1 VPTLPT
7 GSILGHPVLRV
18 EDPGLITGATR
29 FVDDLP
35 ADGALYASFVRS
47 SVAHARLLGVDG
59 KDAAAM
65 PGVVGVFTSADL
77 GLGSLGSGMVPDAF
91 AQPVLASGT
100 VRFVGEAIAVVVA
113 ETRVQAA
120 DAAEAVLVDYD
131 PLPALVDPI
140 RAAEP
145 GAPVLF
151 PDHGSN
157 VAMESSFGDPDPL
170 AGAEV
175 VVEGRF
181 VNQRLAP
188 VPLETNSVL
197 AVPGG
202 DEDGLTMWVSCQAPH
217 YTRSG
222 LAEPMRVDESKL
234 RIVAPAVGG
243 GFGAK
248 IDVYPEH
255 VVVGALARRLGRPV
269 RWTET
274 RSESMTAM
282 THGRG
287 QVQEVRIGGTRGGDI
302 TGLRLRIVGD
312 GGAYPGQAAFLLLL
326 TQLMASGVYRIPKIG
341 GTLTC
346 VATNTTPV
354 NAYRGAGR
362 PEAAAMIERSVDL
375 LAAELG
381 MDPVEVRRKNLVPA
395 DDFPHTTASGATYDV
410 GDYERALDEALSL
423 AGYEGLRK
431 DQTERRARR
440 DRVQLGIGVSCY
452 VEVTAYGLGSELGA
466 VEVHPD
472 GSVTVQTGTSP
483 HGQGHAT
490 AFSQIA
496 AELLHVPI
504 EAITVVHGDTALIPR
519 GDGTMGSRSG
529 QVGGSAVVRAAEA
542 VLDKARR
549 VAAHLLEAGPED
561 VVVSDDGR
569 VGIAGVPDRA
579 FTWAE
584 LAQAAS
590 DPARLPEGMDPGL
603 VSNETFSQDA
613 NGTYPFGAHVA
624 VVDVDTETGRVRL
637 LRHVAVDDCGRIL
650 NPLLVEG
657 QVHGGLAQGIAQAL
671 FEEVLFDESGTPL
684 TGNLMSYEIP
694 SAAELPSFETAHTVT
709 PTTANPLGAKG
720 IGESATIGS
729 TPAVQS
735 AVIDALSHL
744 GVRHIDMPLS
754 PERVW
759 RAIRDAR

>member
-1 VPTLPT
+1 
-7 GSILGHPVLRV
+7 
-18 EDPGLITGATR
+18 
-29 FVDDLP
+29 
-35 ADGALYASFVRS
+35 
-47 SVAHARLLGVDG
+47 
-59 KDAAAM
+59 
-65 PGVVGVFTSADL
+65 
-77 GLGSLGSGMVPDAF
+77 
-91 AQPVLASGT
+91 
-100 VRFVGEAIAVVVA
+100 
-113 ETRVQAA
+113 
-120 DAAEAVLVDYD
+120 
-131 PLPALVDPI
+131 
-140 RAAEP
+140 
-145 GAPVLF
+145 
-151 PDHGSN
+151 
-157 VAMESSFGDPDPL
+157 
-170 AGAEV
+170 
-175 VVEGRF
+175 
-181 VNQRLAP
+181 
-188 VPLETNSVL
+188 
-197 AVPGG
+197 
-202 DEDGLTMWVSCQAPH
+202 MWVSCQAPH

-222 LAEPMRVDESKL
+222 LAEPMRVDESQL

-483 HGQGHAT
+483 HGQGHAP

-549 VAAHLLEAGPED
+549 VAA
-561 VVVSDDGR
+561 
-569 VGIAGVPDRA
+569 
-579 FTWAE
+579 
-584 LAQAAS
+584 
-590 DPARLPEGMDPGL
+590 
-603 VSNETFSQDA
+603 
-613 NGTYPFGAHVA
+613 
-624 VVDVDTETGRVRL
+624 
-637 LRHVAVDDCGRIL
+637 
-650 NPLLVEG
+650 
-657 QVHGGLAQGIAQAL
+657 
-671 FEEVLFDESGTPL
+671 
-684 TGNLMSYEIP
+684 
-694 SAAELPSFETAHTVT
+694 
-709 PTTANPLGAKG
+709 
-720 IGESATIGS
+720 
-729 TPAVQS
+729 
-735 AVIDALSHL
+735 
-744 GVRHIDMPLS
+744 
-754 PERVW
+754 
-759 RAIRDAR
+759 